1 MKKLISGVARSGKR
15 RYATQRAV
23 TVWCCLLVLFPAP
36 TLALEVTDDTGQRV
50 HLDKPARRI
59 ISLAPHITEL
69 LFAAGAGDAVVG
81 TVSYSNYPPEA
92 TRLANV
98 GSYASLNLEEI
109 VALQP
114 DLVVAWKSGNSS
126 SQLERLSGLGLPVFY
141 SEPRRLEDI
150 ASNLQRLG
158 RLAASEH
165 TADAA
170 AVHFNTHYR
179 RLKARYSQ
187 ARPVRVF
194 YEIWHQPLMTVSGKH
209 LISQVIKLC
218 GGRNIFADL
227 TALAPTVNPEA
238 VLAANPEVIIASG
251 MAAQRPEWLDR
262 WRNWPQIA
270 AVKHRQLYFIPP
282 DLIQRQ
288 TPRVLEGAERLCEQL
303 EQARRYSERQ
313 DE

>member
-1 MKKLISGVARSGKR
+1 MKKLISGAARSGKR
-15 RYATQRAV
+15 RYAVQLAV
-23 TVWCCLLVLFPAP
+23 TGWCCLLVLLPVSAP
-36 TLALEVTDDTGQRV
+36 ALEVTDDTGQRV

-81 TVSYSNYPPEA
+81 AVSYSDYPPEA

-98 GSYASLNLEEI
+98 GSYESLNLEAI

-114 DLVVAWKSGNSS
+114 DLVVAWKSGNSGLQIE
-126 SQLERLSGLGLPVFY
+126 QLSRLGLPVFY

-158 RLAASEH
+158 RLAASENH
-165 TADAA
+165 ANVAA
-170 AVHFNTHYR
+170 ARFSIHYR
-179 RLKARYSQ
+179 QLEARYSR
-187 ARPVRVF
+187 AMPVRVF
-194 YEIWHQPLMTVSGKH
+194 YEIWHRPLITVSGKH

-218 GGRNIFADL
+218 GGRNIFAGL
-227 TALAPTVNPEA
+227 AALAPTVNPEA

-251 MAAQRPEWLDR
+251 MATQRPEWLDR

-282 DLIQRQ
+282 DLLQRQ

-303 EQARRYSERQ
+303 EQARSYSEQ
-313 DE
+313 EDE

>member
-15 RYATQRAV
+15 RYAVQRAV

-218 GGRNIFADL
+218 GGRNIFSDL